1 MSNILKSFQIFW
13 RQNGLSFPL
22 RINQFDSLTRSTIK
36 KELDSL
42 PLAQELSDSDSLLFI
57 GRIKDA
63 IARQYDEAAYSLFL
77 MSYLQKVVNSHA
89 LVHRQ
94 FSEGR
99 GSVDL
104 CVVFRNRQYLVE
116 IKLQGQNTLEKSL
129 KQLAGYL
136 DTSNEKEG
144 WLVIFDR
151 NRNKSWDE
159 KIAWETIQFEGK
171 TIHVVGC

>member
-1 MSNILKSFQIFW
+1 
-13 RQNGLSFPL
+13 
-22 RINQFDSLTRSTIK
+22 
-36 KELDSL
+36 
-42 PLAQELSDSDSLLFI
+42 
-57 GRIKDA
+57 
-63 IARQYDEAAYSLFL
+63 

-99 GSVDL
+99 GSVDI
-104 CVVFRNRQYLVE
+104 CVVFKNRQYLVE

-129 KQLAGYL
+129 KQLSGYL

-151 NRNKSWDE
+151 NRNKSWDD
-159 KIAWETIQFEGK
+159 KITWESIQFEEK